1 LIIKRV
7 IIILAVGMLIL
18 GTLTPVMAVSP
29 RAYSSEDNIQVTLP
43 DPAYEQAYVP
53 GEILVK
59 FNPGVSE
66 AKIKALNSNHGTS
79 VTYTSPYAGFKKL
92 IIPKTKSVE
101 EMVEI
106 YSKNPNVEY
115 AVPNYVMH
123 AAMVPDDPFYK
134 YQWNFNSDH
143 GINVGPAWDISTGQG
158 AVVAVLDTGIAYENY
173 GSYAIAPDLA
183 GTSFKAGWDF
193 VNNDAHPND
202 DNGHGTHVAGTIAQS
217 TNNGFGAAG
226 VAFGCTL
233 MPVKVLNKRGSGTL
247 QYLID
252 GIAYA
257 TANDADVISMSLGF
271 PPGVNPEG
279 LEDEI
284 NKAYNS
290 GITVIAAAGND
301 GIGAVSYPAAY
312 ENCIAVGATRY
323 DGTRAYYSNYGDDL
337 DVMAPGGDTNVDQ
350 NDDVYVDGILQQTFN
365 LRPTNFGFYFY
376 QGTSMATPHVAGVAA
391 LLIAEG
397 VSGPENVKA
406 ALQNSAKD
414 IYADG
419 WDAGS
424 GYGIVDAYAALNYA
438 VQTPGNQAPIAQ
450 MTITPASAYVGD
462 TITFDASGSTD
473 PDGDSISYSWEFGDG
488 DVYTGNGIITEH
500 VYSDAGTYT
509 VVLTVTDNSDATD
522 TATGTVSIA
531 GIPASQ
537 PIEVTVAVAT
547 ETKSAGKNMFVN
559 GIATTTVTSD
569 GGSVTGAT
577 VNGHWSAATG
587 DLDIAT
593 TGEDGTA
600 TVISDSVKYKS
611 GTLTFTFT
619 VDSIT
624 VGGITYKVSESGTGY
639 YPALLSN

>member
-1 LIIKRV
+1 MDLIIKRV

-18 GTLTPVMAVSP
+18 GTLMPVMAVSP
-29 RAYSSEDNIQVTLP
+29 QAYSSEDNIQVIIP
-43 DPAYEQAYVP
+43 DPEYEQAYVP

-59 FNPGVSE
+59 FSPGVSE
-66 AKIKALNSNHGTS
+66 AKIKDLNSNHGTS

-123 AAMVPDDPFYK
+123 AAVAPDDPFYK
-134 YQWNFNSDH
+134 YQWNFNSDY

-217 TNNGFGAAG
+217 TNNGIGVAG
-226 VAFGCTL
+226 VAFDCTL

-271 PPGVNPEG
+271 PPGVNPDG
-279 LEDEI
+279 LEDVI
-284 NKAYNS
+284 NDAYNN
-290 GITVIAAAGND
+290 GVTVIAAAGND
-301 GIGAVSYPAAY
+301 GTGTVSYPAAY
-312 ENCIAVGATRY
+312 ENCISVGATRH
-323 DGTRAYYSNYGDDL
+323 DGTRAYYSNYGSAL
-337 DVMAPGGDTNVDQ
+337 DVMAPGGDTNVDL
-350 NDDVYVDGILQQTFN
+350 NGDGYVDGILQQTFY
-365 LRPTNFGFYFY
+365 LRPTNFGFYLY
-376 QGTSMATPHVAGVAA
+376 QGTSMATPHVSGVAA
-391 LLIAEG
+391 LLIANR
-397 VSGPENVKA
+397 VTGPDNVRA
-406 ALQNSAKD
+406 AIQNSAKD

-424 GYGIVDAYAALNYA
+424 GYGIVDAYAALRYPA
-438 VQTPGNQAPIAQ
+438 QTPDNKPPTAQ
-450 MTITPASAYVGD
+450 MTITPASAYVNED
-462 TITFDASGSTD
+462 IVFDASGSTD
-473 PDGDSISYSWEFGDG
+473 PDGDSLSYSWIFDDG
-488 DVYTGNGIITEH
+488 STAGGVKVVHAYSRAGNYDVT
-500 VYSDAGTYT
+500 
-509 VVLTVTDNSDATD
+509 LTVTDSHGAMDTD
-522 TATGTVSIA
+522 TGTVSVTEV
-531 GIPASQ
+531 PVSQ
-537 PIEVTVAVAT
+537 PIAVTVDVTT
-547 ETKSAGKNMFVN
+547 ETRNAGKNLFVN
-559 GIATTTVTSD
+559 GNAITTVTS
-569 GGSVTGAT
+569 GGKAVAGA
-577 VNGHWSAATG
+577 VVSGHWSEATG

-611 GTLTFTFT
+611 GSLTFIFT
-619 VDSIT
+619 VDSVT
-624 VGGITYKVSESGTGY
+624 VGGVTYKVSESGTGY
-639 YPALLSN
+639 YPALLNN